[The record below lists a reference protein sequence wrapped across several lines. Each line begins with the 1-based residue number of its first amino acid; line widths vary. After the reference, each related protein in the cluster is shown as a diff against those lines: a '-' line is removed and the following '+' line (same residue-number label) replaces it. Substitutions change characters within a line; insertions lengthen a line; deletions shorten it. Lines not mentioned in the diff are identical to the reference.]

1 MISLFSFPLYCQG
14 PRRARARAVSGVAGV
29 HNVSVRLS
37 RGGWVDSGSPSQCRN
52 RRVAWCVR
60 MVLFVAWA
68 ALWVESGLPAPGAA
82 AGGKAMVGNGR
93 PGGSGHPYLNSEVD
107 ARGHGGRR
115 VELDYGNFV
124 VQSNLRVL
132 IFRRR

>member
-1 MISLFSFPLYCQG
+1 M
-14 PRRARARAVSGVAGV
+14 
-29 HNVSVRLS
+29 RLRS
-37 RGGWVDSGSPSQCRN
+37 RC
-52 RRVAWCVR
+52 CV
-60 MVLFVAWA
+60 
-68 ALWVESGLPAPGAA
+68 EEGICGTYELPAARGVGCRGSGPGAA

-124 VQSNLRVL
+124 FTFVFYHALNFSPCFYCVVFTMISLSILASYEAVL
-132 IFRRR
+132 LQIGYVKLSQAGKPQ

>member
-1 MISLFSFPLYCQG
+1 MVGNGRPHLYQ
-14 PRRARARAVSGVAGV
+14 PIIRP
-29 HNVSVRLS
+29 
-37 RGGWVDSGSPSQCRN
+37 GGGRHVTEG
-52 RRVAWCVR
+52 
-60 MVLFVAWA
+60 MVLFVARA

-115 VELDYGNFV
+115 VELEYGNFV
-124 VQSNLRVL
+124 VTFV
-132 IFRRR
+132 F